1 MKDIKL
7 TLHRDVMARGCT
19 LGRLIV
25 DGKIYGYTCEDK
37 ERYLEVNGPDAKVP
51 KETAIPRGRYRMT
64 VTYSKRFN
72 KVMPELKGVPYFTG
86 VRIHGGNTKDDT
98 EGCPLIGEERTENGV
113 RKCKEVVDG
122 LIRRIIA
129 EEKLGNLF
137 CVTVR

>member
-1 MKDIKL
+1 MKIIECLLNREIFND
-7 TLHRDVMARGCT
+7 DCT
-19 LGRLIV
+19 LGRFYIE
-25 DGKIYGYTCEDK
+25 GEHYAYTCEDK

-122 LIRRIIA
+122 LIRKIIA